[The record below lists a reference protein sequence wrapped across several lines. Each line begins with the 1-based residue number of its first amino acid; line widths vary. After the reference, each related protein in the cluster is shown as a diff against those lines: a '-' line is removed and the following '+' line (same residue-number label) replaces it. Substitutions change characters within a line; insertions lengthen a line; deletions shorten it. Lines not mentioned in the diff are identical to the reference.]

1 MNSRS
6 SLGGIDGTDCSDR
19 GNDGVDGNG
28 MITIQRV
35 PLFGFLSIPD
45 ELRRQFKIPS
55 GCVITEE
62 GKQLRATKTLGANKR
77 FEPLRPSGMPQF
89 QRLSPTDPAAS
100 GAASEDEDIE
110 ASTAPPAAL
119 PPFER
124 LVLWMNP
131 EDPEHVVEVPTVI
144 FLLAYVTS
152 YRVCVLIP
160 HMCYTYACI
169 CVYR

>member
-1 MNSRS
+1 
-6 SLGGIDGTDCSDR
+6 
-19 GNDGVDGNG
+19 

-62 GKQLRATKTLGANKR
+62 SKQLRATKTLGANKR
-77 FEPLRPSGMPQF
+77 FEPLRPSGVPQF
-89 QRLSPTDPAAS
+89 QRLSPIDPAVS
-100 GAASEDEDIE
+100 GSSLEEEDIE
-110 ASTAPPAAL
+110 ASAGAPSSVL

-131 EDPEHVVEVPTVI
+131 DDPDHVVEVRFIIDMNHTCIVYTNTI
-144 FLLAYVTS
+144 HTSLALL
-152 YRVCVLIP
+152 VLN
-160 HMCYTYACI
+160 M
-169 CVYR
+169 

>member
-1 MNSRS
+1 MRRSLAPSLVKQRLSEGSGPSNGSRLS
-6 SLGGIDGTDCSDR
+6 ISIDGGDASKDQ
-19 GNDGVDGNG
+19 DGVDSNG

-62 GKQLRATKTLGANKR
+62 GKQLRATKTLGASKR
-77 FEPLRPSGMPQF
+77 FEPLRPSGVPQF
-89 QRLSPTDPAAS
+89 QRLSPTELGTSAGEEEEIDQTGPS
-100 GAASEDEDIE
+100 
-110 ASTAPPAAL
+110 PAAL

-131 EDPEHVVEVPTVI
+131 EDPDHVVEV
-144 FLLAYVTS
+144 
-152 YRVCVLIP
+152 
-160 HMCYTYACI
+160 
-169 CVYR
+169 